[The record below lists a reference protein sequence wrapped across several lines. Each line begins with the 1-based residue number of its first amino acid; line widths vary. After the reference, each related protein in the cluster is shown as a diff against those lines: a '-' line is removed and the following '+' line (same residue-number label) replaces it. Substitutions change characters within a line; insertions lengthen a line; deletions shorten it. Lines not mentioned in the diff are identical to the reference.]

1 MIRARTWLLAALVFA
16 SAGAPAQTADEAHGA
31 LERPIIAGV
40 VAEPERYLGRR
51 LELYGLV
58 VQVKAGGKRFYI
70 QDVSQRPLLVVAPQ
84 GKSAGL
90 HQQYIVTGTV
100 RRIDGELGIAAE
112 QLTPTR
118 VTAGGGC
125 C

>member
-1 MIRARTWLLAALVFA
+1 MIRAGGWLGALVFA
-16 SAGAPAQTADEAHGA
+16 WAIAHAQTTEKAHRA
-31 LERPIIAGV
+31 PERPIIAGV

-51 LELYGLV
+51 IELYGLV
-58 VQVKAGGKRFYI
+58 VQVEAEGKRFYI
-70 QDVSQRPLLVVAPQ
+70 QDVSQRPMLVVAPQ
-84 GKSAGL
+84 GKSAKL
-90 HQQYIVTGTV
+90 YDQYIVTGML